1 MDATDLI
8 DLRSSLNI
16 SQITMASRI
25 GLSLRVFRNI
35 ENGKV
40 PLRRVH
46 ELAIERV
53 LIGYAIDRNDPEL
66 LGDLQ
71 CPLTNMI
78 MSDFSI
84 RTGAGVSNPAAYG
97 SKRFNPANRGSS
109 SRGRASDNRLANEQ
123 AHQHSREDLAQAQRD

>member
-1 MDATDLI
+1 MDAMDLI
-8 DLRSSLNI
+8 DLKTSLNI
-16 SQITMASRI
+16 SQITMASRV

-71 CPLTNMI
+71 SSLTNMI

-84 RTGAGVSNPAAYG
+84 RTGAGVSTPAAYR

-109 SRGRASDNRLANEQ
+109 SRGGASDNRLANEQ
-123 AHQHSREDLAQAQRD
+123 AHERSREDLA

>member
-8 DLRSSLNI
+8 DLRTSLNI

-71 CPLTNMI
+71 CSLTNMI

-84 RTGAGVSNPAAYG
+84 RTGAGVTTSAAYRP
-97 SKRFNPANRGSS
+97 KRFS
-109 SRGRASDNRLANEQ
+109 SRGGASDSRLTNEQ
-123 AHQHSREDLAQAQRD
+123 AHELSRDDLT

>member
-1 MDATDLI
+1 MDAIDLI

-66 LGDLQ
+66 LGELQ
-71 CPLTNMI
+71 SSLTNMI
-78 MSDFSI
+78 MSEFSI
-84 RTGAGVSNPAAYG
+84 RTGAGVSTPPDYRAE
-97 SKRFNPANRGSS
+97 RFS
-109 SRGRASDNRLANEQ
+109 SRGGAADNRPTNEQ
-123 AHQHSREDLAQAQRD
+123 ARGLSREDLV

>member
-1 MDATDLI
+1 MDAMDLI
-8 DLRSSLNI
+8 DLRTSLNI
-16 SQITMASRI
+16 SQITMASRV

-71 CPLTNMI
+71 SSLTNMI

-84 RTGAGVSNPAAYG
+84 PAAYRP
-97 SKRFNPANRGSS
+97 KRFNPANRGSS
-109 SRGRASDNRLANEQ
+109 SRGGASDNRLPNEQ
-123 AHQHSREDLAQAQRD
+123 AHQLSREDLA

>member
-1 MDATDLI
+1 MEAMDLI
-8 DLRSSLNI
+8 DLRTSLNV

-35 ENGKV
+35 ESGKA

-66 LGDLQ
+66 LGDMQ
-71 CPLTNMI
+71 SSLTNMI

-84 RTGAGVSNPAAYG
+84 RTGAGVSTSAAYRP
-97 SKRFNPANRGSS
+97 KRFS
-109 SRGRASDNRLANEQ
+109 SRGRASDNRLTKEQ
-123 AHQHSREDLAQAQRD
+123 GHELSREDLT

>member
-1 MDATDLI
+1 MEGIDLI
-8 DLRSSLNI
+8 DLRTSLNI

-71 CPLTNMI
+71 SSLTNMI

-84 RTGAGVSNPAAYG
+84 RTGAGVSSRADYHP
-97 SKRFNPANRGSS
+97 KRFNPANRRSS
-109 SRGRASDNRLANEQ
+109 SKGGASDNRLANEQ
-123 AHQHSREDLAQAQRD
+123 ESKRSREDLA

>member
-1 MDATDLI
+1 MEAMDLV
-8 DLRSSLNI
+8 DLRTSLNI

-35 ENGKV
+35 ESGKA

-71 CPLTNMI
+71 SSLTNMI
-78 MSDFSI
+78 MSEFSI
-84 RTGAGVSNPAAYG
+84 RTGAGVSTRTGYR
-97 SKRFNPANRGSS
+97 SKRFS
-109 SRGRASDNRLANEQ
+109 SRGGATDNRPTNEQ
-123 AHQHSREDLAQAQRD
+123 AHRLSREDLT

>member
-1 MDATDLI
+1 MDAMDLI
-8 DLRSSLNI
+8 DLKTSLNI
-16 SQITMASRI
+16 SQITMASRV

-71 CPLTNMI
+71 CSLTNMI
-78 MSDFSI
+78 MSDFST
-84 RTGAGVSNPAAYG
+84 RTGAGVSSRADYRLE
-97 SKRFNPANRGSS
+97 RFNRTSHGSS
-109 SRGRASDNRLANEQ
+109 SRGEAAYNSTHE
-123 AHQHSREDLAQAQRD
+123 

>member
-1 MDATDLI
+1 MDAIDLI
-8 DLRSSLNI
+8 DLRTLLKV

-53 LIGYAIDRNDPEL
+53 LIGYAIDRNDPGL
-66 LGDLQ
+66 LGDLESS
-71 CPLTNMI
+71 LTNMI

-84 RTGAGVSNPAAYG
+84 RTGAGVSTPAAYRP
-97 SKRFNPANRGSS
+97 KRFNPANRGSS
-109 SRGRASDNRLANEQ
+109 SRGGASDNRLANEQ
-123 AHQHSREDLAQAQRD
+123 VHERSREDLA

>member
-1 MDATDLI
+1 MDAMDLI
-8 DLRSSLNI
+8 DLRTSLNI

-40 PLRRVH
+40 RLRRVH

-71 CPLTNMI
+71 ISLTNMI

-84 RTGAGVSNPAAYG
+84 RTGAGVSTPADYR

-109 SRGRASDNRLANEQ
+109 SRRGVGQ
-123 AHQHSREDLAQAQRD
+123 PTRE